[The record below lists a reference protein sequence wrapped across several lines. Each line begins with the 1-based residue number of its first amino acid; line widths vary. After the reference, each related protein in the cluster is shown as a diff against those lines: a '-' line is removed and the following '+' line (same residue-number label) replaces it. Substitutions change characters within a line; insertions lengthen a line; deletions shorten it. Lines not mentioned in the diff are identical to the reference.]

1 MINRINRQELTE
13 TTMPPLDKRL
23 FAGLGE
29 FDPEEIA
36 KGEIGNFTS
45 DVTTKLK
52 AFGWDGL
59 SKCCSIGL
67 ALSPDNR
74 RVEQGALLVRG
85 ILEDKLSI
93 EANRIWGDAS
103 NGVGL
108 VLKLK
113 SGELFTFSEGD
124 LSSDIIDQGQV
135 DHGFYKLRDGA
146 GPTPILE
153 EDYKDEGIGNFC
165 LRMACVLSNNSS
177 VKSGVIVKY
186 TILLFPE
193 SKAELLSQ
201 YDLAQC
207 AAWPGLRM
215 ADGYMPLL
223 PRPKKNWGCPI
234 IPLIKPGAPWEE
246 AGVVPSPEGLRRAVS
261 AMMRKTVTAETA
273 RSGPALVTRWRMLA
287 SNPGELHTRPG
298 ELLWPSTSPPTPEQ
312 GNEFFPIQVILHAE

>member
-1 MINRINRQELTE
+1 M
-13 TTMPPLDKRL
+13 
-23 FAGLGE
+23 
-29 FDPEEIA
+29 
-36 KGEIGNFTS
+36 
-45 DVTTKLK
+45 
-52 AFGWDGL
+52 
-59 SKCCSIGL
+59 
-67 ALSPDNR
+67 
-74 RVEQGALLVRG
+74 
-85 ILEDKLSI
+85 
-93 EANRIWGDAS
+93 
-103 NGVGL
+103 
-108 VLKLK
+108 
-113 SGELFTFSEGD
+113 
-124 LSSDIIDQGQV
+124 

-165 LRMACVLSNNSS
+165 LRMPCVLSNNSS

>member
-93 EANRIWGDAS
+93 EANRIWGDAR

-113 SGELFTFSEGD
+113 SGELFTFS
-124 LSSDIIDQGQV
+124 
-135 DHGFYKLRDGA
+135 
-146 GPTPILE
+146 
-153 EDYKDEGIGNFC
+153 
-165 LRMACVLSNNSS
+165 
-177 VKSGVIVKY
+177 
-186 TILLFPE
+186 
-193 SKAELLSQ
+193 
-201 YDLAQC
+201 
-207 AAWPGLRM
+207 
-215 ADGYMPLL
+215 
-223 PRPKKNWGCPI
+223 
-234 IPLIKPGAPWEE
+234 
-246 AGVVPSPEGLRRAVS
+246 
-261 AMMRKTVTAETA
+261 
-273 RSGPALVTRWRMLA
+273 
-287 SNPGELHTRPG
+287 
-298 ELLWPSTSPPTPEQ
+298 
-312 GNEFFPIQVILHAE
+312 